1 MFVLRNRHQII
12 FQNLVKHFG
21 VTCPAAPAA
30 NYSLNTFWNQLSVST
45 LIRSPA
51 LYPSLT
57 PVRCSSNQSQ
67 SQTQAQTQSP
77 PLSAA
82 DEAKEKEEREKSR
95 QSQVKATRI
104 SLMALGTL
112 FLGFGGFAV
121 SEWGPPRRDENGQ
134 PVPDKFSELP
144 TMKQYLLRTWS
155 TLWNWKTSLEEP
167 VREKLLPDPLTAP
180 YIQPP
185 YTLIIEMNGILT
197 HPEWSYKTGW
207 RFKKRPF
214 VEYLLQ
220 QCGPPLFE
228 LVIFTQDPAFTAHPL
243 LDSLDPNGMIMYRL
257 YRDSTVS
264 IASVPTSGLSNP
276 FL

>member
-1 MFVLRNRHQII
+1 MFVIRNRQQFLFHH
-12 FQNLVKHFG
+12 LVKHFG
-21 VTCPAAPAA
+21 VTCPAA
-30 NYSLNTFWNQLSVST
+30 NYSLNTIWNQLSVST
-45 LIRSPA
+45 HIRSPA
-51 LYPSLT
+51 LCPSLISI
-57 PVRCSSNQSQ
+57 RCCSSNQTQ
-67 SQTQAQTQSP
+67 SSQSP
-77 PLSAA
+77 PLSPA

-95 QSQVKATRI
+95 QNQIKATRI

-134 PVPDKFSELP
+134 PVPDKFSDLP
-144 TMKQYLLRTWS
+144 TVKQYLKRTWS
-155 TLWNWKTSLEEP
+155 TLWNWKQSLEEP

-264 IASVPTSGLSNP
+264 IASAPTTAYLTI
-276 FL
+276 